1 MSYVPDFN
9 TLDTLNSATIA
20 GTSFAVLAYRG
31 VTSTSTHAISSTGR
45 LIFTTDL
52 ASTASDLSFG
62 ILVTVSS
69 TVDSANFIQGTI
81 HSFSGNTM
89 SVDAIKSGGS
99 GTYSS
104 WKISGEVAYQ
114 LGVQDFINL
123 LNIPQTLF
131 DLDGGAPDSNYGGIT
146 PLDAGTI

>member
-1 MSYVPDFN
+1 MPYIPDFN

-20 GTSFAVLAYRG
+20 GTSFVVLAYHG
-31 VTSTSTHAISSTGR
+31 LTSTSTHAISSTGR

-52 ASTASDLSFG
+52 ASTASDLSSG
-62 ILVTVSS
+62 IHVTVSS
-69 TVDSANFIQGTI
+69 TVDATNFIQGTI

-89 SVDAIKSGGS
+89 SVDANKSGGS

-104 WKISGEVAYQ
+104 WNIAGGVAYQ

-123 LNIPQTLF
+123 LNIPQALF